1 MKFDFNTI
9 QNFDNHISSS
19 ILGYDLLHEI
29 IMNLLSFFIDEKSTV
44 IDLGCTSG
52 KLIKK
57 VKSKYHC
64 NVKGYDI
71 TDKHFDDSTFLIKED
86 ITNDSFY
93 LEKCDAVLSI
103 FFLQFTE
110 YDDRPKTLKKIYDSL
125 NPKGVLLITEKEIM
139 NDGYIQ
145 EIFNFTNFDYKKNN
159 FTNDEILIKE
169 QQLRKVMKLNNQNE
183 NVKLLKNAGF
193 KRIETFFQS
202 LQFRGYICQK

>member
-57 VKSKYHC
+57 VKNKYHC

-103 FFLQFTE
+103 FFLQFIE